1 MIRSLL
7 KRTAASSAYARRHML
22 VGATSIHTHQTYF
35 KDNNLYQQN
44 RQLSSRV
51 RSNNNNSRAGRT
63 GGRGRGGHIGG
74 RGRGSG
80 RGRFDIDKS
89 SGRGSG
95 RGRGR
100 LDRRHDSG
108 PPTVEKGK
116 MTSITVAAKKGTG
129 ATKYCYGCGAKIV
142 STKDIDTLT
151 QEAGAKVRDK
161 HASGD
166 VQMGLKSSKGGFW
179 NEQKD
184 ILNISKIKNWAL
196 CPRCKELQKKSVSG
210 TIDNQLLKELSP
222 SHEMTEIFRE
232 QVSKI
237 RSKENAVVVLCCD
250 AVNPR
255 GSLINGI
262 RNYIGGNPILL
273 AVTRCDLLPEYVTE
287 NWSIERQAEIKKFYK
302 RQAKELNPADVYLCS
317 VNDVNDQYEEDLVDG
332 SQRLSSDLLKH
343 LNGRDTY
350 VIGAANIGKSTLTDR
365 LINNIIKT
373 HQLKE
378 EAPWAYRKRLS
389 KKEEKKR
396 RYGRSSEERLEEK
409 RYKTVQDARVTKS
422 SIPGTTLNNVRIPCF
437 SDHTQAL
444 FDTPGLLLDPS
455 LKHYPIRDFARI
467 KAMKPCKIVPQWHNS
482 GDRKSFALLVYE
494 KSDQQC
500 NTDIIPLLR
509 VEIRLRKPKDNQR
522 LDDKVAPVQLVWNS
536 IVNPILSTSISSIEE
551 AHSLEDRIEKD
562 ARDAAQKRREE
573 AESNID
579 SAQRTPEE
587 KAKEKETK
595 RKLFNEKKRKEIA
608 ELGYEKYATLQK
620 KKEDELHQQKQLK
633 LLSTLSLVK
642 KEKLKAGKP
651 SELSIEHF
659 GSLGIL
665 SPSCSALVMVYAP
678 SSGIFPSFHDI
689 MTVPGKWEADISDVD
704 DETDDESDDELD
716 DFDFDT
722 WNNAV
727 TDYAAFEPIE
737 RDHGVTVDDADDI
750 WSEYKGEKVGWR
762 FDNKPRYVK
771 GKFVDGWQ
779 PIEDKNN

>member
-1 MIRSLL
+1 MNMIIISSTSISIRQCGSSIITMIRSLL
-7 KRTAASSAYARRHML
+7 KRTAASPAYARRHML
-22 VGATSIHTHQTYF
+22 VGTTSIHTHQTYF
-35 KDNNLYQQN
+35 IQDNIYQQN

-51 RSNNNNSRAGRT
+51 CSNNRAGRT

-116 MTSITVAAKKGTG
+116 MKSITVAAKKGAG

-166 VQMGLKSSKGGFW
+166 VQMGQKSSKGGFW

-196 CPRCKELQKKSVSG
+196 CPRCKELQKKSASG

-255 GSLINGI
+255 GSLIKGI
-262 RNYIGGNPILL
+262 RNYVGGNPILL
-273 AVTRCDLLPEYVTE
+273 AVTRCDLLPAYMTE
-287 NWSIERQAEIKKFYK
+287 DWSIERRAGTKKFYK
-302 RQAKELNPADVYLCS
+302 HQAKELNPADVYLCS
-317 VNDVNDQYEEDLVDG
+317 VDADHYEEDIFNG
-332 SQRLSSDLLKH
+332 SQQLSSDLLKH

-365 LINNIIKT
+365 LIDNIIKT

-389 KKEEKKR
+389 KKEQKKR

-409 RYKTVQDARVTKS
+409 RYKTIQDARVTKS
-422 SIPGTTLNNVRIPCF
+422 SLPGTTLNNVRVPCF
-437 SDHTQAL
+437 ADHTQAVW
-444 FDTPGLLLDPS
+444 DTPGLLLDPS

-467 KAMKPCKIVPQWHNS
+467 KAMKPSKVVPQWHDS

-494 KSDQQC
+494 KSNQC
-500 NTDIIPLLR
+500 NNTDIIPLLR
-509 VEIRLRKPKDNQR
+509 IEIRLRKPKDAQSH
-522 LDDKVAPVQLVWNS
+522 DDVAPVKLVWNS
-536 IVNPILSTSISSIEE
+536 ILNPILSTSISSIEE
-551 AHSLEDRIEKD
+551 AHSLEDGIEKA

-573 AESNID
+573 AKSIEST
-579 SAQRTPEE
+579 QRTPEE
-587 KAKEKETK
+587 KAKEKERK
-595 RKLFNEKKRKEIA
+595 RKLFLEKRREPA
-608 ELGYEKYATLQK
+608 LQK

-633 LLSTLSLVK
+633 MSSTLSLVK
-642 KEKLKAGKP
+642 KEKL
-651 SELSIEHF
+651 L
-659 GSLGIL
+659 
-665 SPSCSALVMVYAP
+665 
-678 SSGIFPSFHDI
+678 
-689 MTVPGKWEADISDVD
+689 
-704 DETDDESDDELD
+704 
-716 DFDFDT
+716 
-722 WNNAV
+722 
-727 TDYAAFEPIE
+727 IE
-737 RDHGVTVDDADDI
+737 RRKIHYLCTAFDVVNQYLAFGDQT
-750 WSEYKGEKVGWR
+750 WSKMVLLLPKLLRGEAI
-762 FDNKPRYVK
+762 YY
-771 GKFVDGWQ
+771 
-779 PIEDKNN
+779 IYANNNQTSFRHLKHVVCY

>member
-1 MIRSLL
+1 M
-7 KRTAASSAYARRHML
+7 K
-22 VGATSIHTHQTYF
+22 
-35 KDNNLYQQN
+35 
-44 RQLSSRV
+44 
-51 RSNNNNSRAGRT
+51 
-63 GGRGRGGHIGG
+63 
-74 RGRGSG
+74 
-80 RGRFDIDKS
+80 
-89 SGRGSG
+89 
-95 RGRGR
+95 
-100 LDRRHDSG
+100 
-108 PPTVEKGK
+108 
-116 MTSITVAAKKGTG
+116 SITVAAKKGAG

-166 VQMGLKSSKGGFW
+166 VQMGQKSSKGGFW

-196 CPRCKELQKKSVSG
+196 CPRCKELQKKSASG

-255 GSLINGI
+255 GSLIKGI
-262 RNYIGGNPILL
+262 RNYVGGNPILL
-273 AVTRCDLLPEYVTE
+273 AVTRCDLLPAYMTE
-287 NWSIERQAEIKKFYK
+287 DWSIERRAEIEKFYK
-302 RQAKELNPADVYLCS
+302 HQAKELNPADVYLCS
-317 VNDVNDQYEEDLVDG
+317 VDADHYEEDIFNG
-332 SQRLSSDLLKH
+332 SQQLSSDLLKH

-365 LINNIIKT
+365 LIDNIIKT

-389 KKEEKKR
+389 KKEQKKR

-409 RYKTVQDARVTKS
+409 RYKTIQDARVTKS
-422 SIPGTTLNNVRIPCF
+422 SLPGTTLNNVRVPCF
-437 SDHTQAL
+437 ADHTQAVW
-444 FDTPGLLLDPS
+444 DTPGLLLDPS

-467 KAMKPCKIVPQWHNS
+467 KAMKPSKVVPQWHDS

-494 KSDQQC
+494 KSNQC
-500 NTDIIPLLR
+500 NNTDIIPLLR
-509 VEIRLRKPKDNQR
+509 IEIRLRKPKDAQSH
-522 LDDKVAPVQLVWNS
+522 DDVAPVKLVWNS
-536 IVNPILSTSISSIEE
+536 ILNPILSTSISSIEE
-551 AHSLEDRIEKD
+551 AHSLEDRIEKA
-562 ARDAAQKRREE
+562 AREAAQKRREE
-573 AESNID
+573 AKSIEST
-579 SAQRTPEE
+579 QQTPEE
-587 KAKEKETK
+587 KAKEKERK
-595 RKLFNEKKRKEIA
+595 RKLFLEKRR
-608 ELGYEKYATLQK
+608 ELGHEEYAALQK

-633 LLSTLSLVK
+633 MSSTLSLVK
-642 KEKLKAGKP
+642 KEKLKAGKA
-651 SELSIEHF
+651 SELTVEHF

-678 SSGIFPSFHDI
+678 STGIVPSFHDI
-689 MTVPGKWEADISDVD
+689 MTVPGKWEADVSNVD
-704 DETDDESDDELD
+704 DDDERDELEDDDFVFDHLEEDDEEWDEWTPND
-716 DFDFDT
+716 DDAFDFES
-722 WNNAV
+722 WNNAIS
-727 TDYAAFEPIE
+727 DYASFDPIE

-750 WSEYKGEKVGWR
+750 WSEYKGEKIGWR
-762 FDNKPRYVK
+762 FDKKPRYVK